1 MMRRSN
7 GQMNSMVCVICST
20 VVKKKRRCE
29 RCKKE
34 MSVCGPE
41 CWKKCWKQH
50 KQFCGSTSEDA

>member
-50 KQFCGSTSEDA
+50 KKFCDPA